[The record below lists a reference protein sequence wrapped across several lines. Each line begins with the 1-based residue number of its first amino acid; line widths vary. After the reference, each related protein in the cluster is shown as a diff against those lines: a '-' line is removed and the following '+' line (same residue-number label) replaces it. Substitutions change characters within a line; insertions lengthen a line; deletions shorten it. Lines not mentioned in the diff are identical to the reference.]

1 MIVPRSIMLR
11 SLRYHAPTD
20 ELRESFY
27 LRGNTIFCSKPS
39 LLKKY
44 CNTNI
49 NQEQE
54 VHVNSYIRK
63 AKQYHKNGGTG
74 RKKIRGHTRQPVKQS
89 LEERV
94 SQAESPNPF
103 FETAISYGVKNI
115 YRYIR

>member
-1 MIVPRSIMLR
+1 MFDPRNIMLR
-11 SLRYHAPTD
+11 SLRYHAPTE

-44 CNTNI
+44 SNTNT

-54 VHVNSYIRK
+54 VNVNSYIRK

-74 RKKIRGHTRQPVKQS
+74 KKRIRGHKRQPAQQS
-89 LEERV
+89 LEERLA
-94 SQAESPNPF
+94 QAESPNSF
-103 FETAISYGVKNI
+103 LYDAVSYGLKNI
-115 YRYIR
+115 YRYVK